1 MRTSR
6 QDLRRRLFQLA
17 VTQGGYFTAAQ
28 AREIGYSYQA
38 QHYHAQHGNWVRVD
52 RGLYRLF
59 AWPVG
64 AHDELVRWTLWAG
77 GRAVVSHESA
87 LDVHGI
93 GEFYPARVHLTAPRA
108 FSKRAVGAVIHTA
121 DLDRADIED
130 REGFRVT
137 RPVRSLVDVA
147 AAGADSDQLGRAI
160 EEARDIGLLTPR
172 RLRERAEAVDLKAAL
187 RIEQALGRL
196 GL

>member
-1 MRTSR
+1 MPIR
-6 QDLRRRLFQLA
+6 QDLRRGLFQLA

-38 QHYHAQHGNWVRVD
+38 QHYHTQQGNWVRVD
-52 RGLYRLF
+52 RGLYQLF
-59 AWPVG
+59 GWPMG
-64 AHDELVRWTLWAG
+64 SHDDLIRWTLWAG

-87 LDVHGI
+87 LGVHGI
-93 GEFYPARVHLTAPRA
+93 GEFSPARVHLTAPRG
-108 FSKRAVGAVIHTA
+108 FSKRSVGAVIHIA
-121 DLDRADIED
+121 ALDRADIEE

-137 RPVRSLVDVA
+137 KPVRSLVDVA
-147 AAGADSDQLGRAI
+147 AAGVDGDQLDRAI
-160 EEARDIGLLTPR
+160 EEARELGVLTPR
-172 RLRERAEAVDLKAAL
+172 QLRERAEAVGLKAAL